1 MAGAYGVL
9 RGSSAARNTVYIGAD
24 GRVLLV
30 DTAVRSATAGED
42 VASHLAAL
50 GIPKT

>member
-9 RGSSAARNTVYIGAD
+9 RGSAAARNTVYIGAD

-30 DTAVRSATAGED
+30 DTSVRPATAGED
-42 VASHLAAL
+42 LARQLELL
-50 GIPKT
+50 GVPRR